1 MSNKSEYKDLNK
13 LIRSLS
19 NNIESLENGTL
30 SVYDLEIL
38 LDNARNI
45 HERITVLHYL
55 AIEKEVKGTQQEE
68 EVKGIRFDFSPPKE
82 EVAPNQTNLIDAIE
96 TEHHIEAVKK
106 SIGEQKPLFD
116 IEEKKEETQDKS
128 LSTQRTNPN
137 PSEKEEFAPTINDRF
152 ANRAEPTLADKL
164 SQQPISDLAKAIGLN
179 QRFLFMNDLFEGENE
194 AYKQAITA
202 LNSFNSFIEADE
214 YINNVL
220 KPQYKWDANKPTTSE
235 FINLVKRRFL

>member
-1 MSNKSEYKDLNK
+1 MSNNSDYKDLNK

-19 NNIESLENGTL
+19 NNITSLENGTL

-38 LDNARNI
+38 LENARSI

-55 AIEKEVKGTQQEE
+55 AIEKEVKGTQQQEE

-106 SIGEQKPLFD
+106 SIGEQKPLFE
-116 IEEKKEETQDKS
+116 IEEERNLQKPQETAPPK
-128 LSTQRTNPN
+128 
-137 PSEKEEFAPTINDRF
+137 KEEFAPTINDRF
-152 ANRAEPTLADKL
+152 ASRAEPTLADKL
-164 SQQPISDLAKAIGLN
+164 SQQPIADLTKAIGLN
-179 QRFLFMNDLFEGENE
+179 QKFLFMNDLFEGENE
-194 AYKQAITA
+194 AYKQAITT
-202 LNSFNSFIEADE
+202 LNSFNSFLEADE
-214 YINNVL
+214 YINNIL
-220 KPQYKWDANKPTTSE
+220 KTQYKWDMSKSTTLD